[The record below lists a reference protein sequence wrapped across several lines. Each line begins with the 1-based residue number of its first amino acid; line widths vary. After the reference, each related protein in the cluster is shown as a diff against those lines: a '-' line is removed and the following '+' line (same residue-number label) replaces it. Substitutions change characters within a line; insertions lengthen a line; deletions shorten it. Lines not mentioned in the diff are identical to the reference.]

1 MTATYTIARDEMFAR
16 FGVEAAPLLDAIA
29 GSPVEVRYQGRF
41 VNTPPDPSKFWMRLS
56 TRNLTSRQ
64 TAFVSPDQA
73 TVDGSGRGPKVH
85 EERGMLFVEI
95 YAPLTDPEGFER
107 AGKLAELVQ
116 DVYQNAETP
125 SGVWF
130 RSVRINDLNDDG
142 KSYRFNVVGQYLF
155 DKLKG

>member
-1 MTATYTIARDEMFAR
+1 MTATYTIARDEMFSL
-16 FGVEAAPLLDAIA
+16 FVEKAAPFLDAIA
-29 GSPVEVRYQGRF
+29 GSAVEVRYQGKF
-41 VNTPPDPSKFWMRLS
+41 IKEAPDASKFWMRLS

-64 TAFVSPDQA
+64 TAFVSPDMANAQ
-73 TVDGSGRGPKVH
+73 GSGKGPKVH

-95 YAPLTDPEGFER
+95 YAPLNDPEAFER

-116 DVYQNAETP
+116 DVYQNAETS

-155 DKLKG
+155 DKVKG